1 MVLWTTIVNQVDHQ
15 EHGQFPIDK
24 KFKVNSVERF
34 MVTWLSCN
42 CVPIFDM
49 ISQNIINAVSI

>member
-1 MVLWTTIVNQVDHQ
+1 MVHQEDHQ
-15 EHGQFPIDK
+15 EQGQFPIDK

-42 CVPIFDM
+42 CVPILDM
-49 ISQNIINAVSI
+49 ISQYMINAVSI